1 MVYRFIGNEATIGEV
16 GLKNIGDPITLAA
29 DVADDIILGG
39 GSASG
44 FAGGAA
50 LLPEQDFVGIFGASQ
65 VNRYAEDFTGKLSAA
80 VQRLHAY
87 RLELEG

>member
-16 GLKNIGDPITLAA
+16 GLKNIGDPITLAS
-29 DVADDIILGG
+29 DVAEDIILGG
-39 GSASG
+39 GSAAG

-50 LLPEQDFVGIFGASQ
+50 LLPEQEFVGFFGAIP
-65 VNRYAEDFTGKLSAA
+65 VNRYAEDFTEKLSAA